1 MPDIPAENLPQ
12 DRYRPRRDHP
22 PSRPPT
28 WLMAA
33 LGLCLAAV
41 ALWSLPQGRPAQ
53 AAAKPPRPTPAMTAA
68 PSPTPTPTPI
78 PEPTPTPEPDYSR
91 PVPEG
96 EAVEGN
102 EWFAD
107 AVFIGDSRTD
117 GFKLFSG
124 VTREAAFLD
133 YTGLTVFEV
142 MEDKAV
148 IRDGEEKIS
157 VLQALERAQYGKVY
171 ISLGV
176 NELGYWDPNKFA
188 DTYAD
193 FIDAVR
199 ERQSGAILYIQ
210 AIIPVN
216 TELCK
221 THKQPYYVTN
231 ERIAAFN
238 EALIAMAAEKEVCLL
253 RVDEPFLDESGE
265 TAKDLSADGVHFTK
279 EGYRLWLD
287 YLLTH
292 TQPARVGDTPPEPSP
307 TATPE
312 PTPEATSTPA
322 PVSTPAATT
331 APTPTAVISTPA
343 ATVPVT
349 ALPAETAAPATP
361 VPTPTPEPVTP
372 TPAPTAPPEPTA
384 EPAAPTPSAEP
395 VLPPGVDLTP
405 ESPVSG
411 DSQLAE

>member
-1 MPDIPAENLPQ
+1 MPDIPVEDLPQ

-22 PSRPPT
+22 PTKPPA
-28 WLMAA
+28 WLMAL
-33 LGLCLAAV
+33 LGLCLALV
-41 ALWSLPQGRPAQ
+41 ALWSLPQGRPVQ
-53 AAAKPPRPTPAMTAA
+53 AAAKTPGPTPAVTAS
-68 PSPTPTPTPI
+68 PSPTPAPTPI
-78 PEPTPTPEPDYSR
+78 PTPEPTAEPDYSR
-91 PVPEG
+91 PAPEG
-96 EAVEGN
+96 EAVEGD

-124 VTREAAFLD
+124 VTKEAAFLD

-157 VLQALERAQYGKVY
+157 VLQALEKHQYGKVY

-188 DTYAD
+188 DTYAA

-199 ERQSGAILYIQ
+199 ERQSDAILYIQ

-238 EALIAMAAEKEVCLL
+238 EALFAMAAEKEVCLL
-253 RVDEPFLDESGE
+253 RVDEPFLDENGE

-292 TQPARVGDTPPEPSP
+292 TQPARVGDAPPE
-307 TATPE
+307 
-312 PTPEATSTPA
+312 ST
-322 PVSTPAATT
+322 
-331 APTPTAVISTPA
+331 
-343 ATVPVT
+343 
-349 ALPAETAAPATP
+349 
-361 VPTPTPEPVTP
+361 PTPTPEPTA
-372 TPAPTAPPEPTA
+372 TPAPTT
-384 EPAAPTPSAEP
+384 APTPAATAPATTLPVETATPAPTPEPVAPTPPPVVPTPVPTATPAPTPEPAQPTPDEPVDP
-395 VLPPGVDLTP
+395 VLPPMPGVDFDH
-405 ESPVSG
+405 ENG
-411 DSQLAE
+411 AETTALPAE

>member
-1 MPDIPAENLPQ
+1 MPDIPVEDLPQ

-22 PSRPPT
+22 TPKPPT
-28 WLMAA
+28 WLMAL
-33 LGLCLAAV
+33 LGLCLALV

-53 AAAKPPRPTPAMTAA
+53 AAKDPPGPTPPVTAA
-68 PSPTPTPTPI
+68 PSPTPTPIPT
-78 PEPTPTPEPDYSR
+78 PEPTAEPDYSR
-91 PVPEG
+91 PAPEG
-96 EAVEGN
+96 EAVDGDQ
-102 EWFAD
+102 WFAD

-124 VTREAAFLD
+124 VTREATFLD

-142 MEDKAV
+142 MENKAV

-157 VLQALERAQYGKVY
+157 VLQALEKAQYGKVY

-176 NELGYWDPNKFA
+176 NELGYWDPNRFA

-199 ERQSGAILYIQ
+199 ERQSTATLYIQ

-221 THKQPYYVTN
+221 TYKQPYYVTN

-238 EALIAMAAEKEVCLL
+238 ETLFAMAAEKEVCLL
-253 RVDEPFLDESGE
+253 RVDEPFLDASGE

-292 TQPARVGDTPPEPSP
+292 TQPARVGDAPPEPTPAP

-312 PTPEATSTPA
+312 STPEATSTPA
-322 PVSTPAATT
+322 PAPTPAAAVSTPAA
-331 APTPTAVISTPA
+331 AS
-343 ATVPVT
+343 
-349 ALPAETAAPATP
+349 AAPATALP
-361 VPTPTPEPVTP
+361 VESAAPATALPTPEPVAP
-372 TPAPTAPPEPTA
+372 TPLPVVPTPEPTA
-384 EPAAPTPSAEP
+384 TPEPAEPTPDEPAEP
-395 VLPPGVDLTP
+395 VLPPLPGVDFAP
-405 ESPVSG
+405 ESQGESDALP
-411 DSQLAE
+411 AE

>member
-1 MPDIPAENLPQ
+1 MPDIPVEDLPQ

-22 PSRPPT
+22 PTKPPA
-28 WLMAA
+28 WLMAL
-33 LGLCLAAV
+33 LGLCLALV

-53 AAAKPPRPTPAMTAA
+53 AAKDPPGPTPEVAA
-68 PSPTPTPTPI
+68 TPSPTPTPIPT
-78 PEPTPTPEPDYSR
+78 PEPTPTPEPDWSR
-91 PVPEG
+91 PAPEG
-96 EAVEGN
+96 EAVDGE

-124 VTREAAFLD
+124 VTREATFLD

-142 MEDKAV
+142 MENKAV

-157 VLQALERAQYGKVY
+157 VLQALEKAQYGKVY
-171 ISLGV
+171 ISLGI
-176 NELGYWDPNKFA
+176 NELGYWDPNMFA

-199 ERQSGAILYIQ
+199 ERQSTAPLYIQ

-221 THKQPYYVTN
+221 TYKQPYYVTN
-231 ERIAAFN
+231 ERITAFN
-238 EALIAMAAEKEVCLL
+238 EALFAMAAEKEVCLL
-253 RVDEPFLDESGE
+253 RVDEPFLDENGE

-292 TQPARVGDTPPEPSP
+292 TQPARVGDAPPEPSP
-307 TATPE
+307 TPTPE
-312 PTPEATSTPA
+312 PTLTPE
-322 PVSTPAATT
+322 PAATT
-331 APTPTAVISTPA
+331 APTPA
-343 ATVPVT
+343 ATAPAT
-349 ALPAETAAPATP
+349 ALPAETATPA
-361 VPTPTPEPVTP
+361 PTPEPVAPTPPPVVP
-372 TPAPTAPPEPTA
+372 TPAPTAPPEPTPEPA
-384 EPAAPTPSAEP
+384 EPTPDEPVDP
-395 VLPPGVDLTP
+395 VLPPMPGVDFDH
-405 ESPVSG
+405 ENG
-411 DSQLAE
+411 AEATAPPAE

>member
-1 MPDIPAENLPQ
+1 MPDIPVEDLPQ

-22 PSRPPT
+22 TPKPPT
-28 WLMAA
+28 WLMAL
-33 LGLCLAAV
+33 LGLCLALV

-53 AAAKPPRPTPAMTAA
+53 AAKDPPGPTPEVAA
-68 PSPTPTPTPI
+68 TPSPTPTPIPT
-78 PEPTPTPEPDYSR
+78 PEPTAEPDYSR
-91 PVPEG
+91 PAPEG
-96 EAVEGN
+96 EAVEGD

-124 VTREAAFLD
+124 VTKEAAFLD

-157 VLQALERAQYGKVY
+157 VLQALEKHQYGKVY

-188 DTYAD
+188 DTYAA

-199 ERQSGAILYIQ
+199 ERQSDAILYIQ

-238 EALIAMAAEKEVCLL
+238 EALFAMAAEKEVCLL
-253 RVDEPFLDESGE
+253 RVDEPFLDENGE

-279 EGYRLWLD
+279 EGYKLWLD

-292 TQPARVGDTPPEPSP
+292 TQPARVGDAPPEPSP

-312 PTPEATSTPA
+312 PTPTPEATSTPA
-322 PVSTPAATT
+322 PAPTPAAVSTPAASA
-331 APTPTAVISTPA
+331 APA
-343 ATVPVT
+343 T
-349 ALPAETAAPATP
+349 ALPVETAAPATAL
-361 VPTPTPEPVTP
+361 PTPEPV
-372 TPAPTAPPEPTA
+372 
-384 EPAAPTPSAEP
+384 APTPLPVVPSPEPMATPEPAEPTPDAPAEP
-395 VLPPGVDLTP
+395 VLPPLPGVDFAP
-405 ESPVSG
+405 ESQGESDALP
-411 DSQLAE
+411 AE